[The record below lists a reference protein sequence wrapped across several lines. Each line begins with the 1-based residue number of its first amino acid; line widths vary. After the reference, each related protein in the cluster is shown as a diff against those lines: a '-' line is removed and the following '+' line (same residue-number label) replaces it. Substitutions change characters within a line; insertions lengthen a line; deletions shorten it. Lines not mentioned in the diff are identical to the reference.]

1 MAELFGF
8 AHLFLEESWNA
19 ASKVLSL
26 VFQEAFSEDTGG
38 TEIARGLDGFETA
51 LVREQ
56 KGIHQYKPEWDLDNF
71 HRWGLRNL
79 RTPNLPARE
88 DSWWVRMGKWSQ
100 SYFGS
105 YLPGTLLAEFLENF
119 KTSDLWTWNISL
131 DRCRSKFILK
141 KMVVHYL
148 DNDAARSAFIRANA
162 STPLGTTLVAD
173 YIEFE
178 YKCCFSPWFARV
190 CKPQQPV
197 RPAIKVDF
205 TAAWLNGAYRVD
217 VVCQR
222 TCQNGESTGAL
233 TNENKA
239 QFVRLTT
246 TIGSKNQ
253 ICTLFEFQLEAW
265 PACRN
270 FPDCA
275 NAEREK
281 RALCYHS
288 AIVCVSHVE
297 HFIFWRGFD
306 QNDGATAHFIPLEA
320 KPHKRSLSK
329 KQSV

>member
-1 MAELFGF
+1 MDLKQ
-8 AHLFLEESWNA
+8 HLLESRRVSINTNLNETWIIFTDGAYEPSDPKP
-19 ASKVLSL
+19 ASKGGLLMSPNGKVISVLL
-26 VFQEAFSEDTGG
+26 WILPTRHLTGWVF
-38 TEIARGLDGFETA
+38 
-51 LVREQ
+51 
-56 KGIHQYKPEWDLDNF
+56 
-71 HRWGLRNL
+71 
-79 RTPNLPARE
+79 
-88 DSWWVRMGKWSQ
+88 GK
-100 SYFGS
+100 
-105 YLPGTLLAEFLENF
+105 F

-190 CKPQQPV
+190 ASHSNPSDQPSRLTSQLLGWMARTESTLSASAHVRMGNQPV
-197 RPAIKVDF
+197 RWQMK
-205 TAAWLNGAYRVD
+205 TKLNLSD
-217 VVCQR
+217 WQ
-222 TCQNGESTGAL
+222 Q
-233 TNENKA
+233 
-239 QFVRLTT
+239 
-246 TIGSKNQ
+246 
-253 ICTLFEFQLEAW
+253 QLEARTKYAPFLSFSW
-265 PACRN
+265 KHDQPVETS
-270 FPDCA
+270 PTVQTLK
-275 NAEREK
+275 EK
-281 RALCYHS
+281 KGALYHS

>member
-1 MAELFGF
+1 MGP
-8 AHLFLEESWNA
+8 
-19 ASKVLSL
+19 
-26 VFQEAFSEDTGG
+26 T
-38 TEIARGLDGFETA
+38 
-51 LVREQ
+51 
-56 KGIHQYKPEWDLDNF
+56 
-71 HRWGLRNL
+71 NL

-105 YLPGTLLAEFLENF
+105 YLPGTLLAEFLENSKHPICELEIF
-119 KTSDLWTWNISL
+119 PLIVAGRNSFWKNGSPLLGQRCSQISIYPCKCFHSSRHHL
-131 DRCRSKFILK
+131 GCRLHRIWIQMLLLS
-141 KMVVHYL
+141 
-148 DNDAARSAFIRANA
+148 
-162 STPLGTTLVAD
+162 LVR
-173 YIEFE
+173 
-178 YKCCFSPWFARV
+178 KS

-281 RALCYHS
+281 RRSVPFCNCLCESCWTFYFLAWFRSKRWRDGTFYSFGSKTSQEVSLEETKRLRRKQWRIDALS
-288 AIVCVSHVE
+288 MS
-297 HFIFWRGFD
+297 WD
-306 QNDGATAHFIPLEA
+306 NIPTPELI
-320 KPHKRSLSK
+320 L
-329 KQSV
+329 Q